1 MSLDQA
7 NFLSV
12 IRTGLWSVI
21 IQKAIQ
27 VTEVALVYFTITV
40 DIADSERFRR
50 KTLSEQEIEK
60 IIYISEIDYVKII
73 V

>member
-1 MSLDQA
+1 MDQA